1 MARIA
6 EWRDPGGGAEGVWR
20 ENGPCR
26 CGMGVAV
33 VSDRAHMGSADREYF
48 RQEARRRPAGPL
60 ASAPVTKRLLIANV
74 AIFLVDLMFLKLALF
89 QFGALTVRS
98 AVFEGRVWEFLT
110 FQFLHDPNGI
120 MHILFNSIGLYFFGP
135 FMERWWG
142 NGWKFLLFY
151 LLCGIAGGL
160 GFVAVVQLGIVPGSV
175 DTPLV
180 GASAGIY
187 GLLIGTAVIA
197 PDARVQLLFP
207 PVNLSMRQFALGL
220 MGFAVVMIAFNWHN
234 AGGEAGHL
242 GGAVA
247 GFLLMKFP
255 GLLRR
260 VRRGGKVEI
269 IRPKAFRQ
277 RGGSKLRPRSK
288 LVADE
293 DDAEINRI
301 LEKISNEGLQSL
313 SEEERRKLR
322 EAAG

>member
-1 MARIA
+1 M
-6 EWRDPGGGAEGVWR
+6 
-20 ENGPCR
+20 
-26 CGMGVAV
+26 AV
-33 VSDRAHMGSADREYF
+33 VSGRAHMGSADREYF
-48 RQEARRRPAGPL
+48 RDEPRRRPAGPL
-60 ASAPVTKRLLIANV
+60 ALAPVTKGLLITNV
-74 AIFLVDLMFLKLALF
+74 AIYLVDLMFLKLALF
-89 QFGALTVRS
+89 QFGALTVQS

-110 FQFLHDPNGI
+110 FQFLHSPNGI

-135 FMERWWG
+135 LIERWWG
-142 NGWKFLLFY
+142 GGWRFLVFY

-160 GFVAVVQLGIVPGSV
+160 LFVAVVVLHIVPG
-175 DTPLV
+175 DIGTPLV

-220 MGFAVVMIAFNWHN
+220 MVLAVVMIAFNWWN

-255 GLLRR
+255 RLLQGSRGRRR
-260 VRRGGKVEI
+260 VDI

-277 RGGSKLRPRSK
+277 RVDSKLRPRSGW
-288 LVADE
+288 AGGDDDE
-293 DDAEINRI
+293 LDRI
-301 LEKISNEGLQSL
+301 LDKISREGLQSL
-313 SEEERRKLR
+313 SDEERRKLR
-322 EAAG
+322 DAAGE